1 MLAGHY
7 GVAYA
12 LGARSTGV
20 RLVWLVIAV
29 QAVDIAFFVLAPLGV
44 EQLIPIASANGPLG
58 MQLVSIPYSHSLT
71 LTLVYAAIIAAVGAM
86 LRQWRVGAAIAIALA
101 SHWLL
106 DLFVH
111 LHDLPLTVAEESKVG
126 WGLWQRPA
134 VALALEIGVLAG
146 GIGMLWRTRRGHRE
160 RVWLGWTFFVLAVV
174 QVLYV
179 ITPAQPTVIR
189 MAIGAQVI
197 YLITALLAWRI
208 DRLAAVPARPS
219 SRPASG

>member
-12 LGARSTGV
+12 LGARFTGV

-29 QAVDIAFFVLAPLGV
+29 QAVDIAFFVLAPLGI
-44 EQLIPIASANGPLG
+44 EQLIPVASANGPLG

-71 LTLVYAAIIAAVGAM
+71 LTLVYAAIIVAAGAM
-86 LRQWRVGAAIAIALA
+86 LRNWGAGVAVAIALA

-111 LHDLPLTVAEESKVG
+111 LHDLPLTVSEQTRVG

-134 VALALEIGVLAG
+134 LALVLEIAVLAG
-146 GIGMLWRTRRGHRE
+146 GIGMLWRTRRRHRE
-160 RVWLGWTFFVLAVV
+160 RAWLGWTFFMLVVV
-174 QVLYV
+174 QVIYV
-179 ITPAQPTVIR
+179 TTPAQPTVMR

-208 DRLAAVPARPS
+208 DRLAAPPDRLS
-219 SRPASG
+219 SRRASG

>member
-7 GVAYA
+7 GVAYG
-12 LGARSTGV
+12 LSARFTGV

-29 QAVDIAFFVLAPLGV
+29 QAVDIAFFVLAPLGI
-44 EQLIPIASANGPLG
+44 ELLIPMAANGPLG

-71 LTLVYAAIIAAVGAM
+71 LTLVYAAIIVAAGAM
-86 LRQWRVGAAIAIALA
+86 LRHWRVGVAIAIALA

-106 DLFVH
+106 DLLVH
-111 LHDLPLTVAEESKVG
+111 LHDLPLTVSEETKVG

-134 VALALEIGVLAG
+134 VALALEIAVLAG

-160 RVWLGWTFFVLAVV
+160 RVWLGWTFVVLAVV

-179 ITPAQPTVIR
+179 TTPAQPTVIR